1 MRFKDNKCPG
11 LPKLRTVTVRYR
23 HRMIDF
29 TNPDSVR
36 LAIALASGLF
46 IGFALGYAIRAFISF
61 RRRKAAMRRRWQ
73 I

>member
-1 MRFKDNKCPG
+1 M
-11 LPKLRTVTVRYR
+11 L
-23 HRMIDF
+23 HF

-46 IGFALGYAIRAFISF
+46 VGFVLGYAVRAFISF
-61 RRRKAAMRRRWQ
+61 RRHQAAMRRRWQ